1 MPSAKIFRNYRSTV
15 KVPRRPFEKE
25 RLDLELTLCGEFGLR
40 NKAEIW
46 RVQLALAKIR
56 KASRELL
63 TLDEKDPKRLFEGE
77 ALLRR
82 MVRFGL
88 LDNSEKDLDNILQLT
103 TRQLLARRLQSVVAA
118 KHAKSVH
125 HARVLIRQRHIRVGT
140 QMCNIP
146 SFLVRMDSEKH
157 IDYAATSPFSGN
169 GIKGRLAKAKE
180 ARKAAKNAGGDDD
193 DE

>member
-25 RLDLELTLCGEFGLR
+25 RLDLELRLCGEYGLR

-56 KASRELL
+56 KAARELL
-63 TLDEKDPKRLFEGE
+63 TLDEDDPRRLFEGQ

-82 MVRFGL
+82 MVKTGL
-88 LDNSEKDLDNILQLT
+88 LEPTQTDLDNILQLT
-103 TRQLLARRLQSVVAA
+103 TRQLLDRRLQSLVHKTKAQ
-118 KHAKSVH
+118 SIH
-125 HARVLIRQRHIRVGT
+125 HARVLIRQRHIRVGS
-140 QMCNIP
+140 QMVNIP
-146 SFLVRMDSEKH
+146 SFLVRVDSEKH
-157 IDYAATSPFSGN
+157 IDFAATSPYKDGP
-169 GIKGRLAKAKE
+169 KGRVAKKKE
-180 ARKAAKNAGGDDD
+180 MANARSGGDGD